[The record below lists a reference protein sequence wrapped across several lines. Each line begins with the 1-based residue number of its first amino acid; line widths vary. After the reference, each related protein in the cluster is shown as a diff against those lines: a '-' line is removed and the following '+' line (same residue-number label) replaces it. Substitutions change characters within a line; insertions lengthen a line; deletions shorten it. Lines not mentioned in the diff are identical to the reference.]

1 MIFILQDIGIGMIK
15 EEMIENFGIIV
26 KLGFKV
32 LRMDFI
38 DFFFNFFVNY
48 FKQEYYLFFRNNI
61 FFNREN

>member
-38 DFFFNFFVNY
+38 DFFYNFFVNY

>member
-1 MIFILQDIGIGMIK
+1 MIFTLQDIGIGMIK

-38 DFFFNFFVNY
+38 DFFF
-48 FKQEYYLFFRNNI
+48 
-61 FFNREN
+61 

>member
-1 MIFILQDIGIGMIK
+1 MIFTLQDIGIGMIK

-38 DFFFNFFVNY
+38 DFYFNFM
-48 FKQEYYLFFRNNI
+48 KYYNNRI
-61 FFNREN
+61 FFQYKYWFIEIF

>member
-1 MIFILQDIGIGMIK
+1 MIFTLQDIGIGMIK

-38 DFFFNFFVNY
+38 DFYFNFFVNY
-48 FKQEYYLFFRNNI
+48 FKQEYYLFLGNNI

>member
-61 FFNREN
+61 FFNRDN

>member
-1 MIFILQDIGIGMIK
+1 MIFIFQDIGIGMIK

-48 FKQEYYLFFRNNI
+48 FKQKYYLFFGNNI

>member
-1 MIFILQDIGIGMIK
+1 MIFTLQDIGIGMIK

-38 DFFFNFFVNY
+38 DFFINFFVNY

>member
-38 DFFFNFFVNY
+38 DFFYNFFVNY
-48 FKQEYYLFFRNNI
+48 FKQKYYLFFGNNI

>member
-1 MIFILQDIGIGMIK
+1 MIFTLQDIGIGMIK

>member
-38 DFFFNFFVNY
+38 DFYFNFFVNY
-48 FKQEYYLFFRNNI
+48 FKQEYYLFLGNNI

>member
-38 DFFFNFFVNY
+38 DFYFNFFVNY